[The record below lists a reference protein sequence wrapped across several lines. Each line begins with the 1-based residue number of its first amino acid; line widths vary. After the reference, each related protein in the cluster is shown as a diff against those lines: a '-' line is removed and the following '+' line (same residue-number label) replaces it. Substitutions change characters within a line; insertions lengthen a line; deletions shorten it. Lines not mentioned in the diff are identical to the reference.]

1 MNEFFVIQILFFFVI
16 ILIVMLILITYFRK
30 NNIEYDY
37 DRIIKEMKEQTK
49 DNIDILTKYNK
60 KKDLLEKEIKK
71 KRKLLNKKGRKNELN
86 RCLW

>member
-1 MNEFFVIQILFFFVI
+1 MNEFFIVQILFFFVI

-37 DRIIKEMKEQTK
+37 DRIIKEMNEQTK

-60 KKDLLEKEIKK
+60 KKELLESEIKK
-71 KRKLLNKKGRKNELN
+71 KRRLLNKKK
-86 RCLW
+86 

>member
-16 ILIVMLILITYFRK
+16 ILIVVLILITCFRK

-71 KRKLLNKKGRKNELN
+71 KRMLLNKKK
-86 RCLW
+86 

>member
-16 ILIVMLILITYFRK
+16 ILIVVLILITYFRK

-86 RCLW
+86 RCL